1 MRLPNAELIQLTEKT
16 LGLYDITD
24 ITMLT
29 TCKNY
34 QLLI

>member
-24 ITMLT
+24 IRIHNV
-29 TCKNY
+29 NY
-34 QLLI
+34 M